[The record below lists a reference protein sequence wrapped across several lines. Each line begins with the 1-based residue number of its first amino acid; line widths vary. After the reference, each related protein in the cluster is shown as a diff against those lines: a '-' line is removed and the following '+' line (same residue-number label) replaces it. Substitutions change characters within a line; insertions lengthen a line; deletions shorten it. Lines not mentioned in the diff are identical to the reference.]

1 MTANAYDFARAEAYF
16 QDRLDFTTGTH
27 ELNVLITGEDG
38 PEGYQIVDVRFPD
51 DFAKERIPG
60 AINLPMARWDNRRYL
75 EEHLRKDATIY
86 LYCYTPTCHL
96 AAQAARKL
104 AAAGYKAVEVEGGWQ
119 SWVAG
124 GYDVERPAAVKSA

>member
-27 ELNVLITGEDG
+27 ELDVLIKD
-38 PEGYQIVDVRFPD
+38 PDPRADFQIVDVRFPD

-60 AINLPMARWDNRRYL
+60 AINLPMAKWDNRRYL
-75 EEHLRKDATIY
+75 EANLRKDATIY

-96 AAQAARKL
+96 AAQAAKKL
-104 AAAGYKAVEVEGGWQ
+104 AAAGYRAVEVEGGWQ
-119 SWVAG
+119 SWVQS
-124 GYDVERPAAVKSA
+124 GYDVERPSAVKSA